1 MNILSSSSFSSNRFV
16 RNFVRDRKLILTVF
30 GIIFFFSLI
39 NLFCIYKPKYKSS
52 ARIWIKN
59 ADSYPF
65 VVNSDYENS
74 SAPLTLASNPLLTQM
89 EVLKSKTLR
98 KKMAKLIAEKY
109 PDEAGNEKA
118 LIARFAGSYKVKNK
132 TNTDILSINL
142 KWDNPEKARD
152 ILTLFIDEYKI
163 KNIEME
169 KSLKS
174 YRKEF
179 IDNQI
184 VEIKDKLANV
194 RSQIKDYQLAHN
206 AVNIREETDE
216 LTRQKISLHAKVQ
229 DVEARISSTNSKIES
244 IKKKLNLTT
253 DEAIKAVALG
263 TGNDVLIT
271 LRSEL
276 NKVIQDYSHDGIKY
290 SKTNPKM
297 VALKNRIDTIKE
309 QISNQVKLTLGQ
321 ASEGDS
327 NSLSIMDPV
336 RERLVEDLVLS
347 HTDLKAFKT
356 EKESF
361 EDSIKNINFKESK
374 IPAKLYNLT
383 KLEQEET
390 NLSQAFDELRIK
402 QIEAKLK
409 EAESVTG
416 FALIDVPSLPKSA
429 AFPNP
434 FHMFILSIM
443 AALSA
448 GIMASVAKTVSQD
461 LCEGTANIE
470 KTTGKP
476 VLGVM
481 PWITKSAYKNKLLL
495 DFSLKK
501 ITSNLITRCT
511 SKYNKIIAF
520 TSTSKVKNKSSSL
533 YDIATNIKQ
542 AGYSVVIVDADLAV
556 PGMLKSAKV
565 FNSINLSDILIEIDN
580 KLNNSE
586 PISKEQI
593 LKTLVKDN
601 KGMTIIGNCRSVDSS
616 YELLSKKS
624 FKTLLYI
631 LKEHFDWVLIDAPP
645 INVAPEFNLISRHT
659 DGAVLFVDYQTTFSV
674 LKRFMNIF
682 KEQSV
687 HLIGTIIREEDPSI
701 EKDFKVSIKRQG
713 LVQELKHNMKNS
725 TGA

>member
-1 MNILSSSSFSSNRFV
+1 MNILTSSSFSSNRFIK
-16 RNFVRDRKLILTVF
+16 NFARDKKLILTVF

-39 NLFCIYKPKYKSS
+39 HLFCIYKPKYKSS

-65 VVNSDYENS
+65 VVNNDYENS

-98 KKMAKLIAEKY
+98 KKMANLIAEKY
-109 PDEAGNEKA
+109 PDEAGAEKA
-118 LIARFAGSYKVKNK
+118 MIAKFAGSYNVKNK
-132 TNTDILSINL
+132 TNTDILSIDL
-142 KWDNPEKARD
+142 KWGNPEKARD
-152 ILTLFIDEYKI
+152 ILALLINEYKL

-184 VEIKDKLANV
+184 TEIKDKLANV
-194 RSQIKDYQLAHN
+194 RSKIKDYQLDHN
-206 AVNIREETDE
+206 AVNLREETDE
-216 LTRQKISLHAKVQ
+216 LTRQKVSLL
-229 DVEARISSTNSKIES
+229 ARIQEVDARITSTNSKIKS
-244 IKKKLNLTT
+244 IKDKLNLST
-253 DEAIKAVALG
+253 DEAIQAVALG
-263 TGNDVLIT
+263 TGNDVLVT

-276 NKVIQDYSHDGIKY
+276 YSVMQDYSHDGIKY

-297 VALKNRIDTIKE
+297 VALKHRIDTIKD
-309 QISNQVKLTLGQ
+309 QISNQIKLTLGQ
-321 ASEGDS
+321 ASES
-327 NSLSIMDPV
+327 NSDSLSIMDPV

-347 HTDLKAFKT
+347 HTDLKAFKK

-361 EDSIKNINFKESK
+361 ENSIKNINLKQSK
-374 IPAKLYNLT
+374 VPVKLYDLT
-383 KLEQEET
+383 KLEQEES
-390 NLSQAFDELRIK
+390 NLALAFDELRIK

-416 FALIDVPSLPKSA
+416 FALIDVPSLPKSS

-434 FHMFILSIM
+434 LHMFIFSIM
-443 AALSA
+443 AALCS
-448 GIMASVAKTVSQD
+448 GLMASAAKTMSQD
-461 LCEGTANIE
+461 LCEGSANIE

-481 PWITKSAYKNKLLL
+481 PWITKSAYKNKLLI

-533 YDIATNIKQ
+533 YDIAVNIKQ

-556 PGMLKSAKV
+556 PGMLKNAKV
-565 FNSINLSDILIEIDN
+565 FNSVNLSDILIEIDN

-593 LKTLVKDN
+593 LKTLVKDS
-601 KGMTIIGNCRSVDSS
+601 KGMTIIGNCRGVDSS

-624 FKTLLYI
+624 FKTFLYI
-631 LKEHFDWVLIDAPP
+631 LKEQFDWVLIDAPP

-659 DGAVLFVDYQTTFSV
+659 DGAVLFVDYQTTFST

-682 KEQSV
+682 KEQNV
-687 HLIGTIIREEDPSI
+687 HLIGTIVREENPSI
-701 EKDFKVSIKRQG
+701 EKDFRVSIKRQG
-713 LVQELKHNMKNS
+713 LVQELKHNIKSM
-725 TGA
+725 GA

>member
-1 MNILSSSSFSSNRFV
+1 MNILTSSNFSSNRFL
-16 RNFVRDRKLILTVF
+16 RNFVRDKRLILAVF
-30 GIIFFFSLI
+30 GIILFFSLI

-59 ADSYPF
+59 TDNYPF
-65 VVNSDYENS
+65 VVSREYES
-74 SAPLTLASNPLLTQM
+74 TSAPLTLASNPLLTQM

-98 KKMAKLIAEKY
+98 KKMAKIIAEKY

-132 TNTDILSINL
+132 TNTDILSIDL
-142 KWDNPEKARD
+142 KWNNPEKAKG
-152 ILTLFIDEYKI
+152 ILNLLIKQYRE

-174 YRKEF
+174 YRKAF

-184 VEIKDKLANV
+184 IEIKDKLTNV

-206 AVNIREETDE
+206 AVNLREETDE
-216 LTRQKISLHAKVQ
+216 LTRQKVSLLAKIQEV
-229 DVEARISSTNSKIES
+229 DARIHSTNSKIDS
-244 IKKKLNLTT
+244 IKNKLNLTT
-253 DEAIKAVALG
+253 DEAIQAVALG
-263 TGNDVLIT
+263 TGNDVLVT

-276 NKVIQDYSHDGIKY
+276 NTVMQDYSHDGIKY
-290 SKTNPKM
+290 SETNPKM
-297 VALKNRIDTIKE
+297 VALKQRIDTIKE
-309 QISNQVKLTLGQ
+309 QISKQIKLSLGQ
-321 ASEGDS
+321 ASEADS
-327 NSLSIMDPV
+327 DSLSIMDPV
-336 RERLVEDLVLS
+336 RERLVEDLVFS

-361 EDSIKNINFKESK
+361 EESIKNINFKQSK

-390 NLSQAFDELRIK
+390 NLAQAFDELRIK

-416 FALIDVPSLPKSA
+416 FALIDVPSLPKSS

-434 FHMFILSIM
+434 MHMFIFSII
-443 AALSA
+443 AALCS
-448 GIMASVAKTVSQD
+448 GLMASAAKTVSQD
-461 LCEGTANIE
+461 ICEGAASVE
-470 KTTGKP
+470 KVTGKP

-501 ITSNLITRCT
+501 ITSNLITSCT

-520 TSTSKVKNKSSSL
+520 TSTSKAKNKSSSL

-556 PGMLKSAKV
+556 PGMLKNAKV
-565 FNSINLSDILIEIDN
+565 FNSINLSDILVEIDD

-593 LKTLVKDN
+593 IKTLVTDN
-601 KGMTIIGNCRSVDSS
+601 QGMTIIGNCHSVDSS
-616 YELLSKKS
+616 YEILSKKS

-631 LKEHFDWVLIDAPP
+631 LKEQFDWVLIDAPP
-645 INVAPEFNLISRHT
+645 INVAPEFNLISLHT

-682 KEQSV
+682 KEQGV
-687 HLIGTIIREEDPSI
+687 HLIGSIVREENPNI

-713 LVQELKHNMKNS
+713 LVQELKHNVKNS
-725 TGA
+725 KGA